1 MNTKLLDM
9 IKKNLIYIIPIILV
23 VAGFALLPANN
34 SIKPLTPASEIPEF
48 ILEVPIND
56 TIKVLKPERK
66 NVQETIL
73 VTELLKA
80 YHYRKLPLDDSLSD
94 VIYRNYLSSLDNS
107 KLYFLKSDIN
117 SFDKYRFYLDN
128 YLLEGNLDA
137 PYQIFA
143 VFQERTYKRL
153 AVIREMLAANN
164 FDFTLD
170 EEFIFDREDL
180 DWLNS
185 EQELDDVWR
194 KYIKNQLLS
203 LKISGKTTEE
213 AIEVLEKRYD
223 RYQTVIQQY
232 NSADVYQVFM
242 NSLTEAYD
250 PHTGYFNPITAE
262 NFDIEMSK
270 SLEGIGAMLSK
281 DGDYTIVV
289 SVVPGGPAFKG
300 DEIHDNDRIV
310 GVGQGDDGEIVDVV
324 GWRNDDVVQ
333 LIRGKKGTTV
343 RLSILKAKDGVTAT
357 PIIVTIIREKIN
369 IENAR
374 AESKVYNFLHDDGTY
389 KLGVITIPS
398 FYKDFKNARNGN
410 DEFNSTTRDVRKLVA
425 DLNDKG
431 VDGIMI
437 DLRRNGG
444 GALDEAIEL
453 TGLFIKDG
461 PVVQVKDYNGSTT
474 QEDDK
479 SGSVYYDGPL
489 AVLTS
494 RLSASASEI
503 FAAAIQ
509 DYKRGLIVGE
519 QSFGKGTVQ
528 NLLGLQRYIP
538 KEQEKL
544 GQLKLTIAKFYRIN
558 GGSTQNIGVTPD
570 LKLPS
575 TYDEK
580 TVGESSYPSALPW
593 DQIPS
598 SNFVPTNNID
608 DNLLAALRK
617 KYNKR
622 KEYDP
627 DLQDLMADTKRMRE
641 SQTKKSVSLNE
652 GKRRAE
658 QEEEDKRREAHA
670 ELEGELTTSEAAAG
684 VEPKKLKLKDLYL
697 QESLFVLADMIA
709 FRDT

>member
-9 IKKNLIYIIPIILV
+9 IKKNLIYIIPIILAL
-23 VAGFALLPANN
+23 AGFALLPSNK
-34 SIKPLTPASEIPEF
+34 SIEPLTPASSTPEF
-48 ILEVPIND
+48 VLEVSIND

-66 NVQETIL
+66 NIQETIL

-94 VIYRNYLSSLDNS
+94 VIYHNYLSSLDNS
-107 KLYFLKSDIN
+107 KLYFMKNDIN

-137 PYQIFA
+137 AYQIFA
-143 VFQERTYKRL
+143 VFQERTYQRL
-153 AVIREMLAANN
+153 AIIREMLSANK

-170 EEFIFDREDL
+170 EEFVFDREDL

-213 AIEVLEKRYD
+213 AIEVLEKRYN

-270 SLEGIGAMLSK
+270 SLEGIGALLSK

-310 GVGQGDDGEIVDVV
+310 GVGQGTDGEIVDVV

-333 LIRGKKGTTV
+333 QIRGKKGTTV
-343 RLSILKAKDGVTAT
+343 RLSVLKAKDGVTAT
-357 PIIVTIIREKIN
+357 PKIVTIVREKIN

-374 AESKVYNFLHDDGTY
+374 AESKVYNFSHDDGDY

-410 DEFNSTTRDVRKLVA
+410 DEFNSTTRDVKKLVA
-425 DLNDKG
+425 DLNEKE

-461 PVVQVKDYNGSTT
+461 PVVQVKDYNGGTS
-474 QEDDK
+474 QEDDN

-538 KEQEKL
+538 KEKEKL
-544 GQLKLTIAKFYRIN
+544 GQLKLTIAKFYRVN
-558 GGSTQNIGVTPD
+558 GGSTQNVGVTPD
-570 LKLPS
+570 LELPS

-598 SNFVPTNNID
+598 SNFVPMNNID
-608 DNLLAALRK
+608 DNLLALLRK
-617 KYNKR
+617 KYSKR

-627 DLQDLMADTKRMRE
+627 DLQDLIADTKKMRE
-641 SQTKKSVSLNE
+641 NQTQKSISLNE
-652 GKRRAE
+652 EKRRAE
-658 QEEEDKRREAHA
+658 QEEEDKRRGAHSK
-670 ELEGELTTSEAAAG
+670 LESELTTSESGAN
-684 VEPKKLKLKDLYL
+684 VEPKRLKLKDLYL

-709 FRDT
+709 YRET

>member
-9 IKKNLIYIIPIILV
+9 IKKNLIYIIPIILAL
-23 VAGFALLPANN
+23 AGFALLPANN
-34 SIKPLTPASEIPEF
+34 EVKSLVPASEIPEF

-80 YHYRKLPLDDSLSD
+80 YHYRKLPLDDSVSE
-94 VIYRNYLSSLDNS
+94 VIYNNFLESLDHS

-117 SFDKYRFYLDN
+117 SFDKYRYYMDDYLTD
-128 YLLEGNLDA
+128 GNLDA
-137 PYQIFA
+137 AYQIFA
-143 VFQERTYKRL
+143 VFQERTYQRL
-153 AVIREMLAANN
+153 AVIQDLLKANH
-164 FDFTLD
+164 FDFTID
-170 EEFIFDREDL
+170 EEFVFDRDDL
-180 DWLNS
+180 SWLNS
-185 EQELDDVWR
+185 EEELNEAWR

-203 LKISGKTTEE
+203 LKLSGKTVEE
-213 AIEVLEKRYD
+213 GIEILDKRYD

-232 NSADVYQVFM
+232 NSADVYQLYM
-242 NSLTEAYD
+242 NSFTEAYD

-281 DGDYTIVV
+281 DGDFTIVV

-300 DEIHDNDRIV
+300 DELHDNDRIV
-310 GVGQGDDGEIVDVV
+310 GVGQGIDGEIVDVV

-343 RLSILKAKDGVTAT
+343 RLSVLKAKDGAAAT
-357 PIIVTIIREKIN
+357 PKMVVIIREKIN

-374 AESKVYNFLHDDGTY
+374 AESKVYDFSHEDGAY

-398 FYKDFKNARNGN
+398 FYKDFKNARTGN
-410 DEFNSTTRDVRKLVA
+410 NEFNSTTRDVRKLVA
-425 DLNDKG
+425 DLNDQG

-461 PVVQVKDYNGSTT
+461 PVVQVKDYDGRTS
-474 QEDDK
+474 QEKDE
-479 SGSVYYDGPL
+479 SGSVFYDGPL

-538 KEQEKL
+538 KEEEKL
-544 GQLKLTIAKFYRIN
+544 GQLKLTIAKFYRVN

-575 TYDEK
+575 TYDEN

-593 DQIPS
+593 DQIAS
-598 SNFVPTNNID
+598 SDYIPTNNID
-608 DNLLAALRK
+608 SDLITALHE
-617 KYNKR
+617 KYNQR
-622 KEYDP
+622 KEYDL
-627 DLQDLMADTKRMRE
+627 DLQDLIADTKRMRE
-641 SQTKKSVSLNE
+641 NQLKKSVSLNE
-652 GKRRAE
+652 AKRRAE
-658 QEEEDKRREAHA
+658 QEKDEERRSAHPELDGEVTTA
-670 ELEGELTTSEAAAG
+670 ESGDA
-684 VEPKKLKLKDLYL
+684 EPKRLKLKDLYL

>member
-9 IKKNLIYIIPIILV
+9 IKKNLIYIIPIILAL
-23 VAGFALLPANN
+23 AGFALLPTNN
-34 SIKPLTPASEIPEF
+34 EVKSLVPASDIPEF
-48 ILEVPIND
+48 VLEIPIND

-66 NVQETIL
+66 NIQETIL

-80 YHYRKLPLDDSLSD
+80 YHYRKLPLDDSVSD
-94 VIYRNYLSSLDNS
+94 VIYHNYLTSLDYS
-107 KLYFLKSDIN
+107 KLYFLKKDVE
-117 SFDKYRFYLDN
+117 SFDKYRFYMDD
-128 YLLEGNLDA
+128 YLTAGNLDA
-137 PYQIFA
+137 AYQIFA
-143 VFQERTYKRL
+143 VFQERTYQRL
-153 AVIREMLAANN
+153 SVIQNLLKANH
-164 FDFTLD
+164 FDFTID
-170 EEFIFDREDL
+170 EEFVFDREDL

-185 EQELDDVWR
+185 DDELDEVWR
-194 KYIKNQLLS
+194 RYLKNQLLS
-203 LKISGKTTEE
+203 LKLSGKTTEE
-213 AIEVLEKRYD
+213 AIEVLDKRYD

-232 NSADVYQVFM
+232 NSADVYQIFM
-242 NSLTEAYD
+242 NSFTEAYD

-343 RLSILKAKDGVTAT
+343 RLSILKAKDGATAT
-357 PIIVTIIREKIN
+357 PKIVKIVREKIN

-374 AESKVYNFLHDDGTY
+374 AESKIYNFSHDGDNY
-389 KLGVITIPS
+389 KLGVINIPS

-410 DEFNSTTRDVRKLVA
+410 DDFNSTTRDVRKLVA
-425 DLNDKG
+425 DLNEKE

-461 PVVQVKDYNGSTT
+461 PVVQVKDYDGRTS
-474 QEDDK
+474 QEKDE
-479 SGSVYYDGPL
+479 SGTVFYDGPL

-538 KEQEKL
+538 KEEEKL
-544 GQLKLTIAKFYRIN
+544 GQLKLTIAKFYRVN

-570 LKLPS
+570 VKLPS
-575 TYDEK
+575 TFDEK

-598 SNFVPTNNID
+598 SDFNPTNNID
-608 DNLLAALRK
+608 SNLLTALHE
-617 KYNKR
+617 KYNTR
-622 KEYDP
+622 KDHDP

-641 SQTKKSVSLNE
+641 NQLKKSVSLNE
-652 GKRRAE
+652 AKRRAE
-658 QEEEDKRREAHA
+658 QEEDEKRRSAHS
-670 ELEGELTTSEAAAG
+670 ELDGELTTAESG
-684 VEPKKLKLKDLYL
+684 SIEPKRLKLKDIYL

>member
-9 IKKNLIYIIPIILV
+9 IKKNLIYIIPILLAL
-23 VAGFALLPANN
+23 AGFALLPTNN
-34 SIKPLTPASEIPEF
+34 EVKSLVPASEIPEF
-48 ILEVPIND
+48 VLEVPIND
-56 TIKVLKPERK
+56 TIKILKPERK
-66 NVQETIL
+66 NIQETIL

-80 YHYRKLPLDDSLSD
+80 YHYRKLPLDDSVSE
-94 VIYRNYLSSLDNS
+94 VIYNNYLASLDHS
-107 KLYFLKSDIN
+107 KLYFLKDDIN
-117 SFDKYRFYLDN
+117 SFDKYRFYMDD
-128 YLLEGNLDA
+128 YLTSGNLDA
-137 PYQIFA
+137 AYQIFA
-143 VFQERTYKRL
+143 VFQERTYQRL
-153 AVIREMLAANN
+153 AITRDLLTANN
-164 FDFTLD
+164 FDFTID
-170 EEFIFDREDL
+170 EEFVFDRDEL
-180 DWLNS
+180 DWLS
-185 EQELDDVWR
+185 TEEELNEAWR
-194 KYIKNQLLS
+194 KYIKNQLLG
-203 LKISGKTTEE
+203 LKLSGKTIEE
-213 AIEVLEKRYD
+213 AIEILDKRYD

-232 NSADVYQVFM
+232 NSADVYQLYM
-242 NSLTEAYD
+242 NSFTEAYD

-281 DGDYTIVV
+281 DGDFTIVV

-300 DEIHDNDRIV
+300 DELHDNDRIV
-310 GVGQGDDGEIVDVV
+310 GVGQGLDGEIIDVV

-343 RLSILKAKDGVTAT
+343 RLSVLKAKDGATAT
-357 PIIVTIIREKIN
+357 PKIVVIVREKIN

-374 AESKVYNFLHDDGTY
+374 AESKVYNFSHEEGTY

-410 DEFNSTTRDVRKLVA
+410 DEFNSTTRDVRKLVV
-425 DLNDKG
+425 DLNEQE

-461 PVVQVKDYNGSTT
+461 PVVQVKDYDGRTS
-474 QEDDK
+474 QEKDE
-479 SGSVYYDGPL
+479 SGSVFYDGPL

-538 KEQEKL
+538 KEEEKL

-558 GGSTQNIGVTPD
+558 GGSTQNIGVSPD

-575 TYDEK
+575 TYDEN

-598 SNFVPTNNID
+598 SEFNPTNNID
-608 DNLLAALRK
+608 ENLLVALQN
-617 KYNKR
+617 KYNQR
-622 KEYDP
+622 KDYDP
-627 DLQDLMADTKRMRE
+627 DLQDLIADTKRMRE
-641 SQTKKSVSLNE
+641 NQLKKSVSLNE
-652 GKRRAE
+652 ARRRVE
-658 QEEEDKRREAHA
+658 QKEDEERRSAHA
-670 ELEGELTTSEAAAG
+670 ELEGELTTSESGSA
-684 VEPKKLKLKDLYL
+684 EPKRLKLKDLYL

>member
-23 VAGFALLPANN
+23 LAGFALLPANN
-34 SIKPLTPASEIPEF
+34 EIKSLVPASDIPEF
-48 ILEVPIND
+48 VLDIPIND

-80 YHYRKLPLDDSLSD
+80 YHYRKLPLDDSVSE
-94 VIYRNYLSSLDNS
+94 VIYHNYLASLDHS
-107 KLYFLKSDIN
+107 KLYFLKNDIS
-117 SFDKYRFYLDN
+117 SFDKYRFFMDDYLTA
-128 YLLEGNLDA
+128 GNLDA
-137 PYQIFA
+137 AYQIFA
-143 VFQERTYKRL
+143 VFQERTYQRL
-153 AVIREMLAANN
+153 SLIQSLLKANH

-180 DWLNS
+180 SWMNS
-185 EQELDDVWR
+185 EEELDEVWR

-203 LKISGKTTEE
+203 LKLSGKTTEE
-213 AIEVLEKRYD
+213 AIEILDKRYD
-223 RYQTVIQQY
+223 RYLTVIQQY
-232 NSADVYQVFM
+232 NSADVYQVYM
-242 NSLTEAYD
+242 NSFTEAYD

-300 DEIHDNDRIV
+300 DELHDNDRIV
-310 GVGQGDDGEIVDVV
+310 GVGQGTDGEIVDVV

-343 RLSILKAKDGVTAT
+343 RLSVLKAKDGATAA
-357 PIIVTIIREKIN
+357 PQVVVIVREKIN

-374 AESKVYNFLHDDGTY
+374 AESKVYDFSHEDGTY

-410 DEFNSTTRDVRKLVA
+410 DDFNSTTRDVRKLVA
-425 DLNDKG
+425 DLNEQE

-461 PVVQVKDYNGSTT
+461 PVVQVKDYDGRTI
-474 QEDDK
+474 QEKDE
-479 SGSVYYDGPL
+479 SGSVFYDGPL

-538 KEQEKL
+538 KEEEKL
-544 GQLKLTIAKFYRIN
+544 GQLKLTIAKFYRVN

-575 TYDEK
+575 TYDET

-598 SNFVPTNNID
+598 SDFNPSNNINTD
-608 DNLLAALRK
+608 LLAALHE
-617 KYNKR
+617 KYNLR
-622 KEYDP
+622 KDYDL
-627 DLQDLMADTKRMRE
+627 DLQDLMADTKRMRDN
-641 SQTKKSVSLNE
+641 QLKKSVSLNE
-652 GKRRAE
+652 AKRRVE
-658 QEEEDKRREAHA
+658 LDEDEKRRSAHSN
-670 ELEGELTTSEAAAG
+670 LDGELTTAESGSA
-684 VEPKKLKLKDLYL
+684 EPKRLKLKDLYL

>member
-23 VAGFALLPANN
+23 LAGFALLPANN
-34 SIKPLTPASEIPEF
+34 EIKSLVPASDIPEF
-48 ILEVPIND
+48 VLDIPIND

-80 YHYRKLPLDDSLSD
+80 YHYRKLPLDDSVSE
-94 VIYRNYLSSLDNS
+94 VIYHNYLASLDHS
-107 KLYFLKSDIN
+107 KLYFLKNDIS
-117 SFDKYRFYLDN
+117 SFDKYRFFMDDYLTA
-128 YLLEGNLDA
+128 GNLDA
-137 PYQIFA
+137 AYQIFA
-143 VFQERTYKRL
+143 VFQERTYQRL
-153 AVIREMLAANN
+153 SLIQSLLKANH

-180 DWLNS
+180 SWMNS
-185 EQELDDVWR
+185 EEELDEVWR

-203 LKISGKTTEE
+203 LKLSGKTTEE
-213 AIEVLEKRYD
+213 AIEILDKRYD
-223 RYQTVIQQY
+223 RYLTVIQQY
-232 NSADVYQVFM
+232 NSADVYQVYM
-242 NSLTEAYD
+242 NSFTEAYD

-300 DEIHDNDRIV
+300 DELHDNDRIV
-310 GVGQGDDGEIVDVV
+310 GVGQGTDGEIVDVV

-343 RLSILKAKDGVTAT
+343 RLSVLKAKDGATAA
-357 PIIVTIIREKIN
+357 PQVVVIVREKIN

-374 AESKVYNFLHDDGTY
+374 AESKVYDFSHEDGTY

-410 DEFNSTTRDVRKLVA
+410 DDFNSTTRDVRKLVA
-425 DLNDKG
+425 DLNEQE

-461 PVVQVKDYNGSTT
+461 PVVQVKDYDGRTI
-474 QEDDK
+474 QEKDE
-479 SGSVYYDGPL
+479 SGSVFYDGPL

-538 KEQEKL
+538 KEEEKL
-544 GQLKLTIAKFYRIN
+544 GQLKLTIAKFYRVN

-575 TYDEK
+575 TYDET

-598 SNFVPTNNID
+598 SDFNPSNIINTD
-608 DNLLAALRK
+608 LLAALHE
-617 KYNKR
+617 KYNLR
-622 KEYDP
+622 KEYDL
-627 DLQDLMADTKRMRE
+627 DLQDLMADTKRMRDN
-641 SQTKKSVSLNE
+641 QLKKSVSLNE
-652 GKRRAE
+652 AKRRVE
-658 QEEEDKRREAHA
+658 LDEDEKRRSAHSN
-670 ELEGELTTSEAAAG
+670 LDGELTTAESGSA
-684 VEPKKLKLKDLYL
+684 EPKRLKLKDLYL

>member
-23 VAGFALLPANN
+23 LAGFALLPANN
-34 SIKPLTPASEIPEF
+34 EIKSLVPASDIPEF
-48 ILEVPIND
+48 VLDIPIND

-80 YHYRKLPLDDSLSD
+80 YHYRKLPLDDSVSE
-94 VIYRNYLSSLDNS
+94 VIYHNYLASLDHS
-107 KLYFLKSDIN
+107 KLYFLKNDIS
-117 SFDKYRFYLDN
+117 SFDKYRFFMDDYLTA
-128 YLLEGNLDA
+128 GNLDA
-137 PYQIFA
+137 AYQIFA
-143 VFQERTYKRL
+143 VFQERTYQRL
-153 AVIREMLAANN
+153 SLIQSLLKANH

-180 DWLNS
+180 SWMNS
-185 EQELDDVWR
+185 EEELDEVWR

-203 LKISGKTTEE
+203 LKLSGKTTEE
-213 AIEVLEKRYD
+213 AIEILDKRYD
-223 RYQTVIQQY
+223 RYLTVIQQY
-232 NSADVYQVFM
+232 NSADVYQVYM
-242 NSLTEAYD
+242 NSFTEAYD

-300 DEIHDNDRIV
+300 DELHDNDRIV
-310 GVGQGDDGEIVDVV
+310 GVGQGTDGEIVDVV

-343 RLSILKAKDGVTAT
+343 RLSVLKAKDGATAA
-357 PIIVTIIREKIN
+357 PQVVVIVREKIN

-374 AESKVYNFLHDDGTY
+374 AESKVYDFSHEEGTY

-410 DEFNSTTRDVRKLVA
+410 DDFNSTTRDVRKLVA
-425 DLNDKG
+425 DLNEQE

-461 PVVQVKDYNGSTT
+461 PVVQVKDYDGRTI
-474 QEDDK
+474 QEKDE
-479 SGSVYYDGPL
+479 SGSVFYDGPL

-494 RLSASASEI
+494 RLIASASEI

-538 KEQEKL
+538 KEEEKL
-544 GQLKLTIAKFYRIN
+544 GQLKLTIAKFYRVN

-575 TYDEK
+575 TYDET

-598 SNFVPTNNID
+598 SDFNPSNNINTD
-608 DNLLAALRK
+608 LLAALHE
-617 KYNKR
+617 KYNLR
-622 KEYDP
+622 KDYDL
-627 DLQDLMADTKRMRE
+627 DLQDLMADTKRMRDN
-641 SQTKKSVSLNE
+641 QLKKSVSLNE
-652 GKRRAE
+652 AKRQAELDEDEKRRS
-658 QEEEDKRREAHA
+658 AHSN
-670 ELEGELTTSEAAAG
+670 LDGELTTAESGSA
-684 VEPKKLKLKDLYL
+684 EPKRLKLKDLYL

>member
-1 MNTKLLDM
+1 MNTKLLVM
-9 IKKNLIYIIPIILV
+9 IKKNLIYIIPIVLAL
-23 VAGFALLPANN
+23 AGFALLPGND
-34 SIKPLTPASEIPEF
+34 KVKTLVPADEIPEF
-48 ILEVPIND
+48 VLNIPIND

-66 NVQETIL
+66 NIKETIL

-80 YHYRKLPLDDSLSD
+80 YHYNKLPLDDSVSE
-94 VIYRNYLSSLDNS
+94 VIYDNYLKSLDPN
-107 KLYFLKSDIN
+107 KLYFLKKDII
-117 SFDKYRFYLDN
+117 SFDKYRFYIDN
-128 YLLEGNLDA
+128 YLEAGDLDA

-143 VFQERTYKRL
+143 VYQERTYQRL
-153 AVIREMLAANN
+153 AQTRKLLAKNQ
-164 FDFTLD
+164 FDFTIE
-170 EEFIFDREDL
+170 EEFIFDRDEL
-180 DWLNS
+180 DWL
-185 EQELDDVWR
+185 ETETELDNVWR

-203 LKISGKTTEE
+203 LKLSGKTTEE
-213 AIEVLEKRYD
+213 AIDVLSKRYD
-223 RYQTVIQQY
+223 RYQTIIQQY
-232 NSADVYQVFM
+232 NSADVYQIYM
-242 NSLTEAYD
+242 NSFTGAYD

-310 GVGQGDDGEIVDVV
+310 GVGQGEAGEIVDVV

-343 RLSILKAKDGVTAT
+343 RLSILKAKDGATAT
-357 PIIVTIIREKIN
+357 PVIITIVREKIN

-374 AESKVYNFLHDDGTY
+374 AESKVYEFSHENGTY

-410 DEFNSTTRDVRKLVA
+410 NEFNSTTRDVRKLVA
-425 DLNDKG
+425 DLNDQK
-431 VDGIMI
+431 VNGIMI

-461 PVVQVKDYNGSTT
+461 PVVQVKNYEGKTS
-474 QEDDK
+474 QENDE
-479 SGSVYYDGPL
+479 SGSVFYNGPL

-509 DYKRGLIVGE
+509 DYKRGIIVGE

-528 NLLGLQRYIP
+528 NLIGLQRYIP
-538 KEQEKL
+538 KEDEKL
-544 GQLKLTIAKFYRIN
+544 GQLKITIAKFYRVN

-575 TYDEK
+575 TYDK
-580 TVGESSYPSALPW
+580 NTVGESSYPSALPW

-598 SNFVPTNNID
+598 SDFNPSNKINSDI
-608 DNLLAALRK
+608 LAALRT
-617 KYNKR
+617 KYNQR
-622 KEYDP
+622 IEHDP
-627 DLQDLMADTKRMRE
+627 DLQDLLADTRRMRE
-641 SQTKKSVSLNE
+641 SQLKKSVSLNE
-652 GKRRAE
+652 AIRKAE
-658 QEEEDKRREAHA
+658 QEEEEKRRNMHPEV
-670 ELEGELTTSEAAAG
+670 EGEITTHESG
-684 VEPKKLKLKDLYL
+684 ISGLKKLKLKDVYL

-709 FRDT
+709 FQDT